1 MTSLPR
7 ANTPGTVW
15 TYSTGETYVV
25 GALLEGATH
34 RSPAKYLSE
43 KIWSRIGMEH
53 DATWWL
59 DGSNGSVLAGTG
71 LSATLRDFGRF
82 GLMVQQGGM
91 IDGQRIVPKGW
102 FEEAGSPKIINGK
115 TVNYGYLWWPLLKN
129 DALQEK
135 AFKQLASSGNICT

>member
-1 MTSLPR
+1 
-7 ANTPGTVW
+7 
-15 TYSTGETYVV
+15 
-25 GALLEGATH
+25 
-34 RSPAKYLSE
+34 
-43 KIWSRIGMEH
+43 
-53 DATWWL
+53 
-59 DGSNGSVLAGTG
+59 
-71 LSATLRDFGRF
+71 
-82 GLMVQQGGM
+82 MVQQGGM